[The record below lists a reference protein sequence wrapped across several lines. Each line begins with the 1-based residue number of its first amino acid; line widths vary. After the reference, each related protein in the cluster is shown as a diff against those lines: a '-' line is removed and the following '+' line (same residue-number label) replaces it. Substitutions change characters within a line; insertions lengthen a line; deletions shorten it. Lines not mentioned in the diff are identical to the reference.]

1 MWTLCHVRII
11 FAWFDFS
18 GRQSSN
24 QLDVSINMF
33 VCSTYLL
40 YANLFDILLQL
51 GND

>member
-18 GRQSSN
+18 GRESSN

-33 VCSTYLL
+33 VCLF
-40 YANLFDILLQL
+40 NLVAVCKFV
-51 GND
+51 